1 MLLSAVSY
9 NECTVGLPHG
19 CCWVRHQNGWCRK
32 YYSTLLPGH
41 NACREEPFSYGWFS
55 LLWDTTTK
63 RDNALKSGVIFILW
77 CKDSKDTEVQVTE
90 QYHTTNKANTI
101 NTSIILINMTTPHK
115 YWNSEATPSS
125 LTLRQETKCTSFH
138 FTSLFPTE
146 MSSCHSW
153 ICPCDAS
160 VRRSTGSLRWLC
172 RHIWITGTC
181 IHVKCQTLL
190 QFSPAIMTKGQLVVC
205 RSSSEQQSLF

>member
-138 FTSLFPTE
+138 FTSLFSDRNVKLSQLNLPV
-146 MSSCHSW
+146 W
-153 ICPCDAS
+153 
-160 VRRSTGSLRWLC
+160 RLSTQKHRQFALAL
-172 RHIWITGTC
+172 
-181 IHVKCQTLL
+181 QTYLNYRNVH
-190 QFSPAIMTKGQLVVC
+190 T
-205 RSSSEQQSLF
+205 R